1 VNQPSEL
8 DQVNVRIKALSEKT
22 VSNRR
27 TEPEAMAAAE
37 MVGRLLERCAM
48 TTDEIDVGKEH
59 CVKVEV
65 PIGGR

>member
-8 DQVNVRIKALSEKT
+8 DQVNVWIKALSEKT
-22 VSNRR
+22 VSSRR

-37 MVGRLLERCAM
+37 MVGLLLERCAM
-48 TTDEIDVGKEH
+48 TMDEIDVRKEP